1 MRRTKKK
8 FIEYNGGR
16 VEITR
21 RTMKNMILRVGPGG
35 LLKVSCPFQ
44 VPDKAVLTFID
55 SRKSWIDGQDIPDPE
70 PDFRD
75 GTNIPYFGEKLYL
88 NAVPGCGASVRDDC
102 SLRVYVKNP
111 ADPSQIEKKAKDYLR
126 EELKTYIELRL
137 PLWEERV
144 GESCS
149 EWNVREMR
157 ARWGSCHTDKQKLLF
172 SLKLTAY
179 PRICTDLV
187 IVHELAHLV
196 EANHSPR
203 FYDVMDRAMPGW
215 RTTNQ
220 LLK

>member
-75 GTNIPYFGEKLYL
+75 GTTIPYFGEKLYL

-203 FYDVMDRAMPGW
+203 LYDVMDRAMPG
-215 RTTNQ
+215 
-220 LLK
+220 